1 MFTDMRNG
9 TAQDWAHIAAE
20 HGKHIKSIAARQ
32 IMDSLTRLEA
42 IEVGFAADQLTHS
55 LMAGT
60 LARRAGAPD
69 EEVVAALCHDLGKL
83 FSIPNHGPIAAEM
96 LKPYVRDD
104 IYHAIYWHQEF
115 QGRYYFEH
123 LGKDPEGGSGSRTRA
138 GTASPRS
145 WWTIGTP
152 RPSIPGFEIDPLE
165 SFEPE
170 VMRVFSD
177 SEVDGLTSTPLPVG
191 EREGP
196 AKREGGAWTR
206 AS

>member
-9 TAQDWAHIAAE
+9 TALDWAHIAAE

-32 IMDSLTRLEA
+32 IMDGLARLEA
-42 IEVGFAADQLTHS
+42 IEVGFAANQLTHS

-60 LARRAGAPD
+60 LARRSGASD

-96 LKPYVRDD
+96 LKPYVRDE

-123 LGKDPEGGSGSRTRA
+123 LGKDPEGRERFKDE
-138 GTASPRS
+138 S
-145 WWTIGTP
+145 WYGFAEKLVDDWDAP
-152 RPSIPGFEIDPLE
+152 AFDPGFEVDPLA

-170 VMRVFSD
+170 VTRVFSNPR
-177 SEVDGLTSTPLPVG
+177 SMV
-191 EREGP
+191 
-196 AKREGGAWTR
+196 
-206 AS
+206 